1 MIWKRL
7 DKGNFLSKYGDS
19 LKEKD
24 VFQQKEDDV
33 IPILLPKFNLQS
45 SF

>member
-1 MIWKRL
+1 M

-19 LKEKD
+19 LNKKD
-24 VFQQKEDDV
+24 VFQQNEDDV

-45 SF
+45 TF

>member
-1 MIWKRL
+1 M

-19 LKEKD
+19 LKRKN

-33 IPILLPKFNLQS
+33 ILILLPKCNLQLT
-45 SF
+45 F

>member
-1 MIWKRL
+1 M

-19 LKEKD
+19 LNEKD

-33 IPILLPKFNLQS
+33 IPILLSKFNFQS
-45 SF
+45 TF